1 MIRVLLIDDSGER
14 VDLHNA
20 WPPHEVRTRTK
31 LKSRHAEK
39 WATGSLTPRA
49 GIRVSST
56 LVGLIFFLFG
66 NVLIRPDS
74 PDTPPLNSLLPRED
88 KLPALVGDND
98 RPNIKKWQIGLL
110 QINVNEMGPAL
121 FINLVRW
128 FHENAE
134 AQEEL

>member
-1 MIRVLLIDDSGER
+1 MGHREPYAPGRHTCKQHISGAN
-14 VDLHNA
+14 L
-20 WPPHEVRTRTK
+20 
-31 LKSRHAEK
+31 
-39 WATGSLTPRA
+39 
-49 GIRVSST
+49 
-56 LVGLIFFLFG
+56 FLFG